1 MSEIQNLRNGC
12 EEQNPGGCA
21 GSANYDEAL
30 RSCSREAAATLAAA
44 AAVTAFFWGTLF
56 LFSSSKA
63 SFFGFPLWFMAAV
76 PGGYLFSIVAV
87 VWIVK
92 RYFRDIPLDITPDAP
107 RKLHSTE
114 GAE

>member
-12 EEQNPGGCA
+12 EEQNLGGCA

-44 AAVTAFFWGTLF
+44 VAVTAFFWGTLF
-56 LFSSSKA
+56 LFLSSKA

-76 PGGYLFSIVAV
+76 LGGYLFSIVAV

-92 RYFRDIPLDITPDAP
+92 RYFREIPLDITPGAP
-107 RKLHSTE
+107 GKLNSTE

>member
-1 MSEIQNLRNGC
+1 
-12 EEQNPGGCA
+12 
-21 GSANYDEAL
+21 
-30 RSCSREAAATLAAA
+30 
-44 AAVTAFFWGTLF
+44 
-56 LFSSSKA
+56 
-63 SFFGFPLWFMAAV
+63 MAAV